1 MSERI
6 NFKVNDKIEILMED
20 GIYKSNIQDITDE
33 YMAISIPVKGGSY
46 LPLKKGEIIE
56 GIHYENKA
64 VYKFFTSVI
73 GRKIDRIMMIILKKP
88 EKFVKIQRRNYVRVY
103 HLSNISFAILGNKN
117 RMININED
125 EIEFYTGYSL
135 DLSAGGIRLSTEK
148 ELSLGDIIMM
158 NIAIKDETL
167 NLKGKV
173 VRIEKDENNKGMY
186 GISFLD
192 MNNKTEDKIMRI
204 LFEIMREQ
212 RKLGI
217 EGD

>member
-88 EKFVKIQRRNYVRVY
+88 EKFIKIQRRNYVRVY
-103 HLSNISFAILGNKN
+103 YLSNISFAVIGNKN
-117 RMININED
+117 GIIDMCND
-125 EIEFYTGYSL
+125 EVVFNSGYSL
-135 DLSAGGIRLSTEK
+135 DLSAGGIRLSTTK

-158 NIAIKDETL
+158 NISIKEETL
-167 NLKGKV
+167 ELKGKV
-173 VRIEKDENNKGMY
+173 VRIEKDENNKSIY
-186 GISFLD
+186 GIAFLD
-192 MNNKTEDKIMRI
+192 MNNKTVDKIMKM